1 MGGKPAHL
9 SFLENTPMRL
19 PSIHL
24 ARLLRTSLLSVAI
37 LIPGM
42 ACAEPTAIYLVR
54 HGEKASTG
62 QDPALTAQGQL
73 RAQNI
78 ATILHRSG
86 IQAIFST
93 PTARTLQ
100 TAQPLAQQLGLTVEH
115 YDPAAPKALVEK
127 VKARDGA
134 VLVVGHSNT
143 LPELV
148 RLFGGEPGADIADN
162 EYDRLYQ
169 LSAAP
174 GGATRTV
181 VLTSLPPTG
190 NAP

>member
-1 MGGKPAHL
+1 ML
-9 SFLENTPMRL
+9 RN
-19 PSIHL
+19 L
-24 ARLLRTSLLSVAI
+24 ALAI
-37 LIPGM
+37 TFVLPGM
-42 ACAEPTAIYLVR
+42 ALAEPSMIYLVR
-54 HGEKASTG
+54 HGEKASIG
-62 QDPALTAQGQL
+62 KDPALTPQGQL

-78 ATILHRSG
+78 ATTLHRTG

-93 PTARTLQ
+93 PTTRTLQ

-115 YDPAAPKALVEK
+115 YDPATPKALVEK
-127 VKARDGA
+127 VKALHGA

-169 LSAAP
+169 LVPAP
-174 GGATRTV
+174 DGALRTV

>member
-1 MGGKPAHL
+1 ML
-9 SFLENTPMRL
+9 RN
-19 PSIHL
+19 L
-24 ARLLRTSLLSVAI
+24 ALAI
-37 LIPGM
+37 TFVLPGM
-42 ACAEPTAIYLVR
+42 ALAEPSMIYLVR
-54 HGEKASTG
+54 HGEKASIG
-62 QDPALTAQGQL
+62 KDPALTPQGQL

-78 ATILHRSG
+78 ATTLHRTG

-93 PTARTLQ
+93 PTTRTLQ

-115 YDPAAPKALVEK
+115 YDPATPKALVEK
-127 VKARDGA
+127 VKALHGA

-148 RLFGGEPGADIADN
+148 RLFGGEPGTDIADN

-169 LSAAP
+169 LVPAP
-174 GGATRTV
+174 DGALRTV